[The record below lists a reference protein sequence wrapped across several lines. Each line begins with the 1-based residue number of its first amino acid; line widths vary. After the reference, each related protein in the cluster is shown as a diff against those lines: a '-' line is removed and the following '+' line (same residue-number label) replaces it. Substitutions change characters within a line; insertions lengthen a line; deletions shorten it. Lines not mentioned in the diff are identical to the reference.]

1 MTKVKSRMPKRPGGG
16 REMSFRGVVSSPP
29 HEIAR
34 AGKERRN
41 PTRMLTKA
49 KSSSHLDALRV
60 RPSRGWRFI
69 RRDKLLRANDNRRR
83 GVSAVL
89 QLPFRGEECRGARG
103 DGLTRGVLH
112 RIHICFPGYII
123 KGQKVATRRRGRKRS
138 FVVVASARATT
149 SPRGKRRGGLFFIE
163 TRVNFF
169 FFFFSCVFLFSFL
182 LTPLFYC
189 FEEEEKHIFST
200 LFLEEDERRKK
211 S

>member
-1 MTKVKSRMPKRPGGG
+1 MSEEKKTQKVPRQRIKGKGTMTKVKSRMPKRPGGG

-41 PTRMLTKA
+41 RTRMLTKA

-83 GVSAVL
+83 VSAVL

-112 RIHICFPGYII
+112 RIHILFPGIQRT
-123 KGQKVATRRRGRKRS
+123 KSGDTKEREKAVVFCCGGECARNHVAE
-138 FVVVASARATT
+138 
-149 SPRGKRRGGLFFIE
+149 PRGGAFFTE
-163 TRVNFF
+163 MRVNFF
-169 FFFFSCVFLFSFL
+169 FFFVFLFSFL
-182 LTPLFYC
+182 TPPL
-189 FEEEEKHIFST
+189 
-200 LFLEEDERRKK
+200 LLRRRKT
-211 S
+211 

>member
-41 PTRMLTKA
+41 RTRMLTKA

-69 RRDKLLRANDNRRR
+69 RRDKLLRANDNRRC
-83 GVSAVL
+83 VSAVL

-112 RIHICFPGYII
+112 RIHILFPGIQRT
-123 KGQKVATRRRGRKRS
+123 KSGDTKEREKAVVFCCGGECARNHVAE
-138 FVVVASARATT
+138 
-149 SPRGKRRGGLFFIE
+149 PRGGAFFTE
-163 TRVNFF
+163 MRVNFF
-169 FFFFSCVFLFSFL
+169 FFFFVFLFSFL
-182 LTPLFYC
+182 TPPL
-189 FEEEEKHIFST
+189 
-200 LFLEEDERRKK
+200 LLRRRKT
-211 S
+211 

>member
-1 MTKVKSRMPKRPGGG
+1 MSEEKKTQKVPRQRIKGKGTMTKVKSRMPKRPGGG
-16 REMSFRGVVSSPP
+16 REMSFSGVVSSPP

-41 PTRMLTKA
+41 RTRMLTKA

-83 GVSAVL
+83 VSAVL

-112 RIHICFPGYII
+112 RIHILFPGIQRTKSGDA
-123 KGQKVATRRRGRKRS
+123 KGGRERS
-138 FVVVASARATT
+138 VVVVASARATT
-149 SPRGKRRGGLFFIE
+149 SPSRGGGAFFTE
-163 TRVNFF
+163 MRVNFF
-169 FFFFSCVFLFSFL
+169 FFFVFLFSFL
-182 LTPLFYC
+182 TPPL
-189 FEEEEKHIFST
+189 
-200 LFLEEDERRKK
+200 LLRRRKT
-211 S
+211 

>member
-1 MTKVKSRMPKRPGGG
+1 MSEEKKTQKVPRQRIKGKGTMTKVKSRMPKRPGGG

-41 PTRMLTKA
+41 RTRMLTKA

-83 GVSAVL
+83 VSAVL

-112 RIHICFPGYII
+112 RIHILFPGIQRT
-123 KGQKVATRRRGRKRS
+123 KSGDTKEREKAVVFCCGGECARNHVAEH
-138 FVVVASARATT
+138 
-149 SPRGKRRGGLFFIE
+149 RGGGRAFFTE
-163 TRVNFF
+163 MRVNFF
-169 FFFFSCVFLFSFL
+169 FFFVFLFSFL
-182 LTPLFYC
+182 TPL
-189 FEEEEKHIFST
+189 
-200 LFLEEDERRKK
+200 LLRR
-211 S
+211 

>member
-1 MTKVKSRMPKRPGGG
+1 MSEEKKTQKVPRQRIKGKGTMTKVKSRMPKRPGGG

-83 GVSAVL
+83 GVSTVL

-112 RIHICFPGYII
+112 RIHICFPGYIL
-123 KGQKVATRRRGRKRS
+123 KDKKWRHEGEGESGRSLWWRVRAQPRRRGAK
-138 FVVVASARATT
+138 
-149 SPRGKRRGGLFFIE
+149 GGGLFFTE
-163 TRVNFF
+163 TKRVNFF
-169 FFFFSCVFLFSFL
+169 FFFFFSLCVFLFSFL
-182 LTPLFYC
+182 ITPLFC
-189 FEEEEKHIFST
+189 
-200 LFLEEDERRKK
+200 
-211 S
+211 

>member
-1 MTKVKSRMPKRPGGG
+1 MSEEKKTQKVPRQRIKGKGTMTKVKSRMPKRPGGG

-41 PTRMLTKA
+41 RTRMLTKA

-83 GVSAVL
+83 VSAVL

-112 RIHICFPGYII
+112 RIHILCFPGY

-149 SPRGKRRGGLFFIE
+149 SPSTEGGGLF
-163 TRVNFF
+163 
-169 FFFFSCVFLFSFL
+169 L
-182 LTPLFYC
+182 P
-189 FEEEEKHIFST
+189 K
-200 LFLEEDERRKK
+200 
-211 S
+211 